1 MVRRLHNGNY
11 VGTFRPVEKPPAA
24 VRANR
29 WKAGRRISHEAYNE
43 EPSFTVQ
50 LLFGHRTKFCENC
63 SDGAGLPA
71 SFLWALLS
79 SAALLLFERWT
90 SGRAR
95 AVRTA
100 AQARG
105 PVARWSPGRQ
115 WAADH
120 GIPGPGPRRF
130 RFWPNRKIRAG
141 FQK

>member
-11 VGTFRPVEKPPAA
+11 VGMFRPVEKPPAA
-24 VRANR
+24 ARANR

-79 SAALLLFERWT
+79 SAALLLFGARSLGGAPAV
-90 SGRAR
+90 SGRQTTESPAPDPGDSASGR
-95 AVRTA
+95 IGRFGPGSKSES
-100 AQARG
+100 QRG
-105 PVARWSPGRQ
+105 P
-115 WAADH
+115 
-120 GIPGPGPRRF
+120 
-130 RFWPNRKIRAG
+130 AG
-141 FQK
+141 VKLGTGDP